1 MSVKIKVM
9 LGCNIN
15 ILLGKLV
22 WVQKDLGFL
31 AVKVVVEEKV
41 DQVLT
46 LNFYYLKLLSLCIY
60 PS

>member
-1 MSVKIKVM
+1 M
-9 LGCNIN
+9 LSCNIN